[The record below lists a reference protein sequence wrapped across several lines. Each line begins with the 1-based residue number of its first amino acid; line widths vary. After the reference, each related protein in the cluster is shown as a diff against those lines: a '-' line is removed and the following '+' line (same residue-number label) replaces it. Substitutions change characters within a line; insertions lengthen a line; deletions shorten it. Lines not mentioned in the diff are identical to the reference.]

1 MPCGRHI
8 DVVVSTA
15 VSHQGGPKF
24 ESTSQRRPFCVEFGC
39 SPYAYMGPKSMETSY
54 EIYPLV
60 QKPLTV
66 TLQILWN
73 VSEMRGVCGCPSRSL
88 SKRKLKGRSLNLEA
102 AVHSFWQFAPER
114 QLKCSQFV
122 VHVKKKINMTLFYS
136 EANCHSTSR
145 RLLSVFMK
153 ATRWMSSSSSCQ
165 KVLANIPVCEK
176 HKRQQDTDFKER
188 RDACMTTRPFLN
200 HTLISKGDLLCFYFL
215 SYCYNDGCSY

>member
-66 TLQILWN
+66 SSKSTVWVTLQILWN

-122 VHVKKKINMTLFYS
+122 VHVKKNQHDTLLQWSKLSLDFLPTSVSFHESNTMNVFQQQLS
-136 EANCHSTSR
+136 E
-145 RLLSVFMK
+145 SVSK
-153 ATRWMSSSSSCQ
+153 YTRVWKAQTATRHR
-165 KVLANIPVCEK
+165 L
-176 HKRQQDTDFKER
+176 
-188 RDACMTTRPFLN
+188 
-200 HTLISKGDLLCFYFL
+200 
-215 SYCYNDGCSY
+215 

>member
-1 MPCGRHI
+1 
-8 DVVVSTA
+8 
-15 VSHQGGPKF
+15 
-24 ESTSQRRPFCVEFGC
+24 
-39 SPYAYMGPKSMETSY
+39 METSY

-60 QKPLTV
+60 QKPLTVSSKSTVWV

-73 VSEMRGVCGCPSRSL
+73 VSEMRGVCGCPSRSR
-88 SKRKLKGRSLNLEA
+88 SKRKLKERSLNLEA

-122 VHVKKKINMTLFYS
+122 VHVKKINMTLFYS
-136 EANCHSTSR
+136 EANCHLTSR

-165 KVLANIPVCEK
+165 KVLANIPVCER
-176 HKRQQDTDFKER
+176 HKQQQDTDFKER

-200 HTLISKGDLLCFYFL
+200 HTLISKGDLLPFYFL

>member
-122 VHVKKKINMTLFYS
+122 VHVKKNQHDTLLQWSKLSLDFSPTSVSFHESNTMNVFQQQLS
-136 EANCHSTSR
+136 E
-145 RLLSVFMK
+145 SVSK
-153 ATRWMSSSSSCQ
+153 R
-165 KVLANIPVCEK
+165 

>member
-102 AVHSFWQFAPER
+102 AVQFLAV
-114 QLKCSQFV
+114 CSW
-122 VHVKKKINMTLFYS
+122 
-136 EANCHSTSR
+136 
-145 RLLSVFMK
+145 K
-153 ATRWMSSSSSCQ
+153 AVEVLAVCRSCQ
-165 KVLANIPVCEK
+165 KKSTWHSFTVKQTVTRLLA
-176 HKRQQDTDFKER
+176 DFCQFSWKQHDECLPAAAVR
-188 RDACMTTRPFLN
+188 KC
-200 HTLISKGDLLCFYFL
+200 
-215 SYCYNDGCSY
+215 

>member
-1 MPCGRHI
+1 
-8 DVVVSTA
+8 
-15 VSHQGGPKF
+15 
-24 ESTSQRRPFCVEFGC
+24 
-39 SPYAYMGPKSMETSY
+39 METSY

-60 QKPLTV
+60 QKPLTVSSKSTVWV

-122 VHVKKKINMTLFYS
+122 VHVKKINMTLFYS

-200 HTLISKGDLLCFYFL
+200 HTLISKGDLLRFYFL
-215 SYCYNDGCSY
+215 SYCYNDRCSY

>member
-66 TLQILWN
+66 SSKSTVWVTLQILWN
-73 VSEMRGVCGCPSRSL
+73 ASEMRGVCGCPSRSL

-122 VHVKKKINMTLFYS
+122 VHVKKKSTW
-136 EANCHSTSR
+136 HSFTVKQTVT
-145 RLLSVFMK
+145 RLLADF
-153 ATRWMSSSSSCQ
+153 CQ
-165 KVLANIPVCEK
+165 FSWKQHDECLPAAAVRKC
-176 HKRQQDTDFKER
+176 
-188 RDACMTTRPFLN
+188 
-200 HTLISKGDLLCFYFL
+200 
-215 SYCYNDGCSY
+215 